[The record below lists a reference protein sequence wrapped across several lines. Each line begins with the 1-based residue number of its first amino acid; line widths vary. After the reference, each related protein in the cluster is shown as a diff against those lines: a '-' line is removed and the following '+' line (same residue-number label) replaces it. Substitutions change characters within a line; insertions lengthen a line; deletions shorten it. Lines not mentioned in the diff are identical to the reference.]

1 VKKKKDIS
9 IKDQTYWEEYIKDP
23 NDIFDKDKTTGKSKN
38 EHIRF
43 KFDLHGYSLLDANKK
58 VKEIII
64 SCSEKKY
71 KEILLI
77 TGKGIHSNIEE
88 DEYSSKDLSKLRYS
102 IPNFIQSN
110 TELLQRVNTISPAER
125 KDGGEGAIVIKLKSL
140 QDKL

>member
-1 VKKKKDIS
+1 M
-9 IKDQTYWEEYIKDP
+9 
-23 NDIFDKDKTTGKSKN
+23 
-38 EHIRF
+38 
-43 KFDLHGYSLLDANKK
+43 
-58 VKEIII
+58 
-64 SCSEKKY
+64 
-71 KEILLI
+71 LI

-110 TELLQRVNTISPAER
+110 TELSQRVNTISPAER